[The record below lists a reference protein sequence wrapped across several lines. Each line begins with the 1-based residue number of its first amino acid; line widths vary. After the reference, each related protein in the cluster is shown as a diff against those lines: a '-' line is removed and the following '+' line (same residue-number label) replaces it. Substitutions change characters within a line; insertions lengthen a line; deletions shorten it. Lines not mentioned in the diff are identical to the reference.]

1 MLGWIQLVYYVQITP
16 LLLLWPDRISLTG
29 DQPYIDLSP
38 NAECSLVIL
47 KETELHMN
55 RKIEQKTYLVFQD
68 R

>member
-38 NAECSLVIL
+38 NNECSLVIL
-47 KETELHMN
+47 KETEVHMN